1 MAGCSSLNTRHHP
14 QSEYWLAHD
23 GKNYNSARVGPRL
36 NKHEVKEML
45 KTNEDL
51 HCLWDPIDILDES
64 HWLDADD
71 EWRKVLWDTSATWMS
86 NSAESIKAGK
96 AVSMEDS
103 MKWYSLVLQV
113 VTNSF
118 F

>member
-1 MAGCSSLNTRHHP
+1 
-14 QSEYWLAHD
+14 
-23 GKNYNSARVGPRL
+23 
-36 NKHEVKEML
+36 ML